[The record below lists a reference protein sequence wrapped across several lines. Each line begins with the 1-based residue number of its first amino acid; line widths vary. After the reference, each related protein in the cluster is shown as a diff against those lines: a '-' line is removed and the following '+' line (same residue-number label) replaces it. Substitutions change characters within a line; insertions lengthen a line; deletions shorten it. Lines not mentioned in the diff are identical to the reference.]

1 MKKTAIFPGT
11 FDPFTKGHES
21 LLKRALHLFDH
32 IVIGVGINENKNT
45 VQPHEERVKALK
57 QLFSDDDRITVESY
71 SDLTIDLAQR
81 HQAAFILRGVRSI
94 KDYEYELNMADVN
107 RRLSGIET
115 IILFTEPEWAF
126 LSSSVVRELHHF
138 GKDILPFIPEGLK
151 YP

>member
-1 MKKTAIFPGT
+1 
-11 FDPFTKGHES
+11 
-21 LLKRALHLFDH
+21 
-32 IVIGVGINENKNT
+32 
-45 VQPHEERVKALK
+45 
-57 QLFSDDDRITVESY
+57 
-71 SDLTIDLAQR
+71 
-81 HQAAFILRGVRSI
+81 
-94 KDYEYELNMADVN
+94 MADVN